1 MWKPYQRYR
10 ALAPETR
17 KLFRRAVTLLPQIA
31 FSLRV
36 RGFNKTREGLRRRLS
51 PASPR
56 ETTAEGAAE
65 TVQKTCQ
72 MVKSAARH
80 GIVRPPCLV
89 ESLALWYLLESQG
102 IPARLRIG
110 VRKLPEK
117 FEAHAWVEY
126 EGVALNQTEGVH
138 QHYAAFDRGFSD
150 LPDEEL

>member
-10 ALAPETR
+10 ALDPETR
-17 KLFRRAVTLLPQIA
+17 KLFRRAVSLLARIA
-31 FSLRV
+31 ISLRV
-36 RGFNKTREGLRRRLS
+36 RGFNKTREGLRRKVL
-51 PASPR
+51 PVFPQD
-56 ETTAEGAAE
+56 TTAQGTAE
-65 TVQKTCQ
+65 ALQKTCR
-72 MVKSAARH
+72 MVKAAARY

-117 FEAHAWVEY
+117 FEAHAWGEY
-126 EGVALNQTEGVH
+126 EGVALNQAEGVH

-150 LPDEEL
+150 LPGEEL